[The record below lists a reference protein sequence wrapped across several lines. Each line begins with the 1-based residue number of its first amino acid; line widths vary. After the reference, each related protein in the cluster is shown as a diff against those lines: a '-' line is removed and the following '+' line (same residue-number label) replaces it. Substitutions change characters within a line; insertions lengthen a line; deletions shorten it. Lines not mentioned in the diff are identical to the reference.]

1 MIISLYIRNKKVVIT
16 RIFLF
21 VNRFASYKYF
31 FQLSKI
37 FLPRHINY
45 IANCSVLNAWTS
57 LQHTS
62 ICSKY
67 QKYFFQVLQLLPP
80 PLPPIDWL
88 QTAGAS
94 CSSYS
99 YTFPHN
105 PIISFNLFLQ
115 TNNLCLRFKQ
125 YFFPFW
131 SHRFLTFQNKLCAC
145 I

>member
-1 MIISLYIRNKKVVIT
+1 MIISLYIRHKKVVTKI
-16 RIFLF
+16 ILLF
-21 VNRFASYKYF
+21 VNR
-31 FQLSKI
+31 LSKI
-37 FLPRHINY
+37 FLPRHVNY
-45 IANCSVLNAWTS
+45 IANCNVLNAWTS

-62 ICSKY
+62 FSSKY

-125 YFFPFW
+125 YVFFFKLKSW
-131 SHRFLTFQNKLCAC
+131 SHRFLTFQKKLRAC